1 MEEVRKCSAP
11 NPMLPF
17 LFGDYRLQANTNQWC
32 FATNELLLRKAG
44 KVDNIAPGALYY
56 RLADLLQGNG
66 A

>member
-32 FATNELLLRKAG
+32 FATNELFAQESRKS
-44 KVDNIAPGALYY
+44 
-56 RLADLLQGNG
+56 R
-66 A
+66 